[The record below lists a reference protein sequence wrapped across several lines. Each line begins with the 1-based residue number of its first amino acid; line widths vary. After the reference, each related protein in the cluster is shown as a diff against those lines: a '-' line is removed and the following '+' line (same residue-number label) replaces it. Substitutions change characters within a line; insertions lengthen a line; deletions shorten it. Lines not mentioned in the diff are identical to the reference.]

1 MKTIL
6 FQGDSITDG
15 RRDRE
20 NDQYRGSGYATMVSA
35 QLMCEQ
41 PGAFRCINRGVGGN
55 RILDVYAR
63 IRCDI
68 ENMQPDVMSL
78 LIGINDVWHET
89 NFHNGVSQ
97 ERFERVLD
105 LLLSDLRTSLPQM
118 KIMLLEPF
126 VLHGKATCAIPENPG
141 RWDYFREETPKR
153 AAAVRAAAEKYSLP
167 FIPLQQ
173 EFDRLAA
180 ATCAE
185 NWLIDGVHPT
195 AAGHW
200 MIAQKWL
207 EAYRAM

>member
-35 QLMCEQ
+35 QLMYEQ
-41 PGAFRCINRGVGGN
+41 PGAFRCVNRGVSGN

-68 ENMQPDVMSL
+68 ENVQPDVMSL

-89 NFHNGVSQ
+89 NFGNGVNQ

-105 LLLSDLRTSLPQM
+105 LLLSDLRASLPQT
-118 KIMLLEPF
+118 KLMLLEPF
-126 VLHGKATCAIPENPG
+126 VLKASATEGAWEE
-141 RWDYFREETPKR
+141 FRRETGLHKR
-153 AAAVRAAAEKYSLP
+153 AERIRP
-167 FIPLQQ
+167 P
-173 EFDRLAA
+173 
-180 ATCAE
+180 
-185 NWLIDGVHPT
+185 
-195 AAGHW
+195 
-200 MIAQKWL
+200 
-207 EAYRAM
+207 